1 MILQVKNHL
10 LYQKQNCGK
19 RRLYYEKRNKKE
31 FVVGKDYTDEFVE
44 LHKGDIVQILP
55 IEFFDETDSDYRDML
70 INNDLDPSIHV
81 DVTFYTVEEF
91 KKIFST
97 KGQFKEIYSTPVC
110 VYDLPV
116 CFQILVLRLK
126 T

>member
-1 MILQVKNHL
+1 MRKET
-10 LYQKQNCGK
+10 
-19 RRLYYEKRNKKE
+19 RKE

-44 LHKGDIVQILP
+44 LHKGDIIQILP

-70 INNDLDPSIHV
+70 IDNDLDPSLHV

-97 KGQFKEIYSTPVC
+97 GGQFKEIYSTPVC
-110 VYDLPV
+110 VYDLPAMFSDLGV
-116 CFQILVLRLK
+116 K
-126 T
+126 TKNITVDIVD